1 MKSTLG
7 APLNEAEIAK
17 IKTLC
22 INAGLQAPETALEAY
37 QAAERLIEHG
47 FAIRKA
53 VYIAWG
59 AANQRQALRNKVEV
73 QNPEG
78 AAILKELGL

>member
-7 APLNEAEIAK
+7 APLNEDEIMK

-22 INAGLQAPETALEAY
+22 LSAGLEVPESALEAY

-47 FAIRKA
+47 FAIRRA
-53 VYIAWG
+53 VYTAWG
-59 AANQRQALRNKVEV
+59 AANQRQAMRNRVET
-73 QNPEG
+73 QNPDG